1 VNLGP
6 VIPSWVCESRRLKEK
21 SAMNLECE
29 AGPLPDRHGYRVT
42 ATDGER
48 TIDFIIDEQIAS
60 QQLGFKSDGS
70 VLLERHLRD
79 RFPEI
84 WRACHVAYAEAGAE
98 PGSSYLRL
106 PLTTGN
112 FRDGHAASREETPI
126 LKA

>member
-1 VNLGP
+1 
-6 VIPSWVCESRRLKEK
+6 
-21 SAMNLECE
+21 MNLECE

-42 ATDGER
+42 ATDGDR

-60 QQLGFKSDGS
+60 QQLGFKADGS

-84 WRACHVAYAEAGAE
+84 WRACRAAYAESGAAAST
-98 PGSSYLRL
+98 GYLRL

-112 FRDGHAASREETPI
+112 FRDSHAESR
-126 LKA
+126 A